1 MKNQMKNQWQL
12 TLKIVGT
19 LCVLLAGIAFTVA
32 ANNGNEKKLNGSWKT
47 TVTAT
52 NPPLGSFGEL
62 ITFED
67 QGTVIESRRLY
78 VPQSPFG
85 SLLETGGHGAWERVG
100 QREYQVN
107 FIFLIQ
113 GAPDNEA
120 FKGQPLGTD
129 NVSLRVVVSPDG
141 NSLTGTFQ
149 SRVKDEAGNVIFAA
163 SGTYAG
169 TRIEAAP

>member
-1 MKNQMKNQWQL
+1 MKKTLQL
-12 TLKIVGT
+12 TVKIACLAILLSGALAV
-19 LCVLLAGIAFTVA
+19 VLGFSS
-32 ANNGNEKKLNGSWKT
+32 GNEKKLTGSWRA
-47 TVTAT
+47 TVTAV
-52 NPPLGSFGEL
+52 NPPIGSFAEL

-67 QGTVIESRRLY
+67 KGTVIESRRLY

-113 GAPDNEA
+113 GAPDNAA

-129 NVSLRVVVSPDG
+129 NISLRLTLSPDG
-141 NSLTGTFQ
+141 NTLTGTFQ
-149 SRVKDEAGNVIFAA
+149 SQAKDEAGNTVFVVN
-163 SGTYAG
+163 GTYAA
-169 TRIEAAP
+169 TRIEAAN